1 MYAVFYSGYCQIGD
15 SDLLCALLFK
25 CLVLALTNE
34 NLVSSDVSN
43 SSFAKLRL
51 DRLVSSWER
60 PMDVP
65 CNP

>member
-1 MYAVFYSGYCQIGD
+1 MNALFYSGYCRIGD

-25 CLVLALTNE
+25 CNVFALTNE
-34 NLVSSDVSN
+34 ISSDVFN
-43 SSFAKLRL
+43 SSFAKLWF
-51 DRLVSSWER
+51 DHLVPSWER